1 MVPLDPGAPRH
12 AVQSRVLAI
21 IPAYNEAASL
31 PAVLHDLREHVPCSD
46 VVVINDGSIDATSA
60 VARAHGAWVIDLP
73 INLGIGGAVQT
84 GLIFAHRGGYDI
96 AFQLDGDGQH
106 LAAELPKIIDPVL
119 ENRFD
124 AVIGSRFLD
133 VRSYRV
139 PWNRRLGIQVL
150 NLVCSVLSGTRVTD
164 ATSGF
169 RAYNRTAIALLAR
182 MYPQDYPEPEV
193 IITLRKHRL
202 RVGEAPVRMQ
212 PRLAGHSS
220 ITPIRSTYYM
230 AKVTLALI
238 IHALGPAK
246 ELP

>member
-1 MVPLDPGAPRH
+1 MA
-12 AVQSRVLAI
+12 
-21 IPAYNEAASL
+21 
-31 PAVLHDLREHVPCSD
+31 D
-46 VVVINDGSIDATSA
+46 VVVINDGSTDATSA
-60 VARAHGAWVIDLP
+60 VARANGACVVDLP

-84 GLIFAHRGGYDI
+84 GLMFAHRGDYDV

-106 LAAELPKIIDPVL
+106 LAGELQHIIDPVL
-119 ENRFD
+119 AGRFD
-124 AVIGSRFLD
+124 AVIALGCLG

-139 PWNRRLGIQVL
+139 PWTRRLGIQAL
-150 NLVCSVLSGTRVTD
+150 NLVCSLLSRTQVTD

-182 MYPQDYPEPEV
+182 KYPQDYPEPEV

-212 PRLAGHSS
+212 PRLAGRSS

>member
-1 MVPLDPGAPRH
+1 MAPLDADAPRL
-12 AVQSRVLAI
+12 AIQPRVLAI
-21 IPAYNEAASL
+21 IPAYNEADSL
-31 PAVLHDLREHVPCSD
+31 PGVLHDLEGHLPCAD
-46 VVVINDGSIDATSA
+46 VVVVNDGSTDATSA
-60 VARAHGAWVIDLP
+60 VARAHGVWVVDLP

-84 GLIFAHRGGYDI
+84 GLIFAHRGGYDL

-106 LAAELPKIIDPVL
+106 LAAELHHIIDPVL
-119 ENRFD
+119 AGNFD

-133 VRSYRV
+133 VKSYRV

-150 NLVCSVLSGTRVTD
+150 NLVCSMLSGTRVTD

-212 PRLAGHSS
+212 PRLAGRSS

-230 AKVTLALI
+230 AKVTLALV